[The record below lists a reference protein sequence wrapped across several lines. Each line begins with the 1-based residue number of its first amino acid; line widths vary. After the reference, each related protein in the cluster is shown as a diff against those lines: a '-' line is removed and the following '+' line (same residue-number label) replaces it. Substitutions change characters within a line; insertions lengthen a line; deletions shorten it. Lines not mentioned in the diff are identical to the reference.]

1 MFNMHAL
8 QYLQY
13 FWQIC
18 EIRLKQNFNRIQLH
32 YFQINFIFMI
42 PHRQWMWLAS
52 FNPFCFIQ
60 SMLKKSVSEIT
71 CDDSCIAHFI
81 IKFLYPDVMI
91 ICSNFQLYHYNV
103 IDNNNIIY
111 RKSVKMAKI
120 NDLVINKLFLLMTVF
135 SFSCPV
141 FYINWMGTVWK
152 LLVSKTF
159 FQKNVTKS
167 HM

>member
-1 MFNMHAL
+1 MARF
-8 QYLQY
+8 
-13 FWQIC
+13 I
-18 EIRLKQNFNRIQLH
+18 
-32 YFQINFIFMI
+32 INF
-42 PHRQWMWLAS
+42 
-52 FNPFCFIQ
+52 
-60 SMLKKSVSEIT
+60 
-71 CDDSCIAHFI
+71 
-81 IKFLYPDVMI
+81 LYSDVMI

-103 IDNNNIIY
+103 IDNDNIIY

-120 NDLVINKLFLLMTVF
+120 NDFGDDLFLMTVF
-135 SFSCPV
+135 FFSCPV

>member
-1 MFNMHAL
+1 MFNMRAL

-18 EIRLKQNFNRIQLH
+18 EIRLKQNLNRIQLH

-60 SMLKKSVSEIT
+60 SMLKKSVT
-71 CDDSCIAHFI
+71 DKLWWVSCIAHFI
-81 IKFLYPDVMI
+81 IKFLYSDVMI

-103 IDNNNIIY
+103 IDNNKFIY

-120 NDLVINKLFLLMTVF
+120 NDFGDDLFLMTVF
-135 SFSCPV
+135 FFSCPV
-141 FYINWMGTVWK
+141 FNINWMGTVWK

-159 FQKNVTKS
+159 FQKNVT
-167 HM
+167 

>member
-1 MFNMHAL
+1 MFNMRAL

-13 FWQIC
+13 FWQIY
-18 EIRLKQNFNRIQLH
+18 EIRLKQNLNRIQLH

-60 SMLKKSVSEIT
+60 SMLKKSVTDEIN

-81 IKFLYPDVMI
+81 IKFLYSDAMI

-103 IDNNNIIY
+103 IDNNKFIY

-120 NDLVINKLFLLMTVF
+120 NDFGDDLFLMTVF
-135 SFSCPV
+135 FFSCPG

-159 FQKNVTKS
+159 FQKNVT
-167 HM
+167 